1 MTFDVNGQELRK
13 GGAALLLC
21 EILDIEPDVVRI
33 RIMNSDVELGV
44 GVKCDEVLGRVADSE
59 LTAFVETAT
68 AETEKDEQIAGR
80 FE

>member
-21 EILDIEPDVVRI
+21 EILDVEPDVVRI

-59 LTAFVETAT
+59 LTAFLEA
-68 AETEKDEQIAGR
+68 APAAEKDEQVVGR